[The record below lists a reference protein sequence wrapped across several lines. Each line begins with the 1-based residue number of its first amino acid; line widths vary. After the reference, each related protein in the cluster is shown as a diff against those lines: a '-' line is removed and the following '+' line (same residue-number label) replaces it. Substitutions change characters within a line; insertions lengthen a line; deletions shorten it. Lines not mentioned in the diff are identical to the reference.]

1 MPVLIV
7 PPNGST
13 LYDIPQENSDT
24 VLLQCRF
31 LVSRENMTFDIYT
44 TVVFKLNSIKHR
56 IRIFSMYNM
65 YMYTIVYS
73 NIHLN
78 TVTTS
83 RAVPSSMGVVWASV
97 PYGVCA
103 DDDDAAGA
111 TVGGSGKVVGGK
123 VSRPSKFP
131 GSYFKLQ
138 FP

>member
-1 MPVLIV
+1 
-7 PPNGST
+7 
-13 LYDIPQENSDT
+13 
-24 VLLQCRF
+24 
-31 LVSRENMTFDIYT
+31 
-44 TVVFKLNSIKHR
+44 
-56 IRIFSMYNM
+56 MYNM

-83 RAVPSSMGVVWASV
+83 IAVPSSRGWVWALV
-97 PYGVCA
+97 PYGVRA
-103 DDDDAAGA
+103 EDDDAGA
-111 TVGGSGKVVGGK
+111 TVGSGKVVGGK